1 MEVLRVKD
9 LSVLFHQGYGTVLAL
24 NKLSFSILPGE
35 CLAIVGESGSGK
47 STTAKAIMGILGNN
61 AQISS
66 GTITFQGKDLLT
78 LEKRKLRLLMGKDI
92 SMVFQDPMT
101 VLDPSY
107 TIYHQ
112 LQEVFRAHLDRR
124 GDYHDEII
132 DLLKEMEFPDPERIM
147 HSYPFELSGGMRQR
161 ISLAMAWA
169 LHPRLIIAD
178 EPTSALDVCTQ
189 ADLIRLFR
197 QMVKKNGTSLIIITH
212 DLGVVAELADRVL
225 VLYNGERMEERLV
238 NDFFRSPQHP
248 YSKGLLKAR
257 PHHFNGRF
265 GVIEGNAKTTS
276 IPKNSCIFFNR
287 CIESSDICMK
297 KNPPDVNFPNG
308 VVRCW
313 RLQMSLPERT

>member
-1 MEVLRVKD
+1 
-9 LSVLFHQGYGTVLAL
+9 
-24 NKLSFSILPGE
+24 
-35 CLAIVGESGSGK
+35 
-47 STTAKAIMGILGNN
+47 MGILGNN

-66 GTITFQGKDLLT
+66 GTITFQGKNLLT

-92 SMVFQDPMT
+92 SMVFQDPTT

-189 ADLIRLFR
+189 ADLLRLFR

-225 VLYNGERMEERLV
+225 VLYNGERMEERFV

-265 GVIEGNAKTTS
+265 GVIEGNTKTTS
-276 IPKNSCIFFNR
+276 IPKNSCIFF
-287 CIESSDICMK
+287 K
-297 KNPPDVNFPNG
+297 
-308 VVRCW
+308 
-313 RLQMSLPERT
+313 LSLIHI

>member
-1 MEVLRVKD
+1 M
-9 LSVLFHQGYGTVLAL
+9 
-24 NKLSFSILPGE
+24 
-35 CLAIVGESGSGK
+35 
-47 STTAKAIMGILGNN
+47 
-61 AQISS
+61 
-66 GTITFQGKDLLT
+66 
-78 LEKRKLRLLMGKDI
+78 
-92 SMVFQDPMT
+92 
-101 VLDPSY
+101 
-107 TIYHQ
+107 
-112 LQEVFRAHLDRR
+112 DRR

-189 ADLIRLFR
+189 ADLLRLFR

-265 GVIEGNAKTTS
+265 GVIEGNTKTTS
-276 IPKNSCIFFNR
+276 IPKNSCIFFKR

>member
-66 GTITFQGKDLLT
+66 GTITFQGKNLLT

-92 SMVFQDPMT
+92 SMVFQDPTT

-189 ADLIRLFR
+189 ADLLRLFR

-225 VLYNGERMEERLV
+225 VLYNGERMEE
-238 NDFFRSPQHP
+238 
-248 YSKGLLKAR
+248 
-257 PHHFNGRF
+257 
-265 GVIEGNAKTTS
+265 
-276 IPKNSCIFFNR
+276 
-287 CIESSDICMK
+287 
-297 KNPPDVNFPNG
+297 
-308 VVRCW
+308 
-313 RLQMSLPERT
+313 LPC